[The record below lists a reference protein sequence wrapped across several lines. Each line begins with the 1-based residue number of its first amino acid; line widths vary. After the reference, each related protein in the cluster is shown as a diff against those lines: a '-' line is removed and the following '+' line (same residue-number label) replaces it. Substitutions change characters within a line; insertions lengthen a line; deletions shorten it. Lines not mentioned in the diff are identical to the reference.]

1 MPAAL
6 SGLMRRVA
14 NDITENS
21 STSERSHAQP
31 FIIAKSQACPMT
43 TTLGVTEAD
52 VHLVG
57 DLSSTGRQK
66 VGYSGRVMTT
76 APRKSPTL

>member
-1 MPAAL
+1 
-6 SGLMRRVA
+6 
-14 NDITENS
+14 
-21 STSERSHAQP
+21 
-31 FIIAKSQACPMT
+31 MT